1 MAQILKYDFERP
13 WWSNPI
19 VNAIIGGVSVGGV
32 SYAAGLRDTELA
44 TAVAVPAV
52 GGGGVTQLLTGDKVF
67 DKSGGDN
74 TGFMRNG
81 AHVENGALVMDGED
95 DFVEA
100 PHVALDGTSFSI
112 DTVITLE
119 ELTACF
125 VSQRDQ
131 AEKDRWLH
139 GIVKGNG
146 AIRFGFFDDDLDTA
160 PETVST
166 GERTRITFTYDADDN
181 ERKIAV
187 NGKVLTSDKPQN
199 SYRGRAGKTWIGMFS
214 PERGRFLK
222 GRMESF
228 SIYPRAIL

>member
-1 MAQILKYDFERP
+1 METNILGLPSLTGYTPLKASRERQVLKYDFKGIG
-13 WWSNPI
+13 PI
-19 VNAIIGGVSVGGV
+19 VV
-32 SYAAGLRDTELA
+32 
-44 TAVAVPAV
+44 
-52 GGGGVTQLLTGDKVF
+52 
-67 DKSGGDN
+67 DKSGHGN
-74 TGFMRNG
+74 LGRLKSK
-81 AHVENGALVMDGED
+81 ENPPRRKVVSWFPLKVIMNFDGKD
-95 DFVEA
+95 DYIEA
-100 PHVALDGTSFSI
+100 PHVKLSERSFSI

-228 SIYPRAIL
+228 SIYQRAIL